1 MELRCISQH
10 FSKKRKFNFEKKR
23 SIVQLFINARRY
35 DDALHAQKMKRK
47 RNEKREFVDDY
58 ENYHRCCLSFC
69 MLMTQYYM
77 DEQIFV

>member
-35 DDALHAQKMKRK
+35 DDALHTQNTKKKLKRK
-47 RNEKREFVDDY
+47 RNEKGNLSMIMKTITDVVFPFV
-58 ENYHRCCLSFC
+58 C
-69 MLMTQYYM
+69 
-77 DEQIFV
+77 